1 MSTETKTQNKGLR
14 GSESQAITRLLL
26 GLWDIGGAERK
37 VTQKELITDTVK
49 LNKERVK
56 DYQGILEQL
65 QEKGA
70 ITIEGKKRN
79 PYISLTET
87 GLQMLAD
94 GLNSNDFEF
103 DGKELKAR
111 DKDINALLR
120 WIRERNTAGNGASLS
135 VDTANNLKEAIALP
149 KDAESAAREASKEIA
164 SYEEF
169 KQIVLDVYDK
179 LNQEKNLKN
188 LVPIYLIRQ
197 QISDRLTRTDFNEWL
212 LEMQANDIFQLMA
225 GEMPDITPDKR
236 EDSITIPGS
245 GLRYYAKLLNA

>member
-135 VDTANNLKEAIALP
+135 VDTANNLKEAIA
-149 KDAESAAREASKEIA
+149 

-169 KQIVLDVYDK
+169 KSEILALFEKLDKGY
-179 LNQEKNLKN
+179 NCSG
-188 LVPIYLIRQ
+188 LVPIWRLRRELGERVTREEFNNWMMKTQEEQLLYLQSGEARGA
-197 QISDRLTRTDFNEWL
+197 TDEHK
-212 LEMQANDIFQLMA
+212 Q
-225 GEMPDITPDKR
+225 
-236 EDSITIPGS
+236 DSITSEIR
-245 GLRYYAKLLNA
+245 GLLFYASQPS